1 MIHNLTEGINTTGI
15 YTRITT
21 FLGKASLVSRTILVD
36 DTLRI
41 HADSSSIDNTALTI
55 HIAW

>member
-1 MIHNLTEGINTTGI
+1 MIHNLTYSINTTGI

-21 FLGKASLVSRTILVD
+21 LLGKASLISRTILVD

-41 HADSSSIDNTALTI
+41 YAGSNSTDNTALTI